1 MSRKKKNSEPSEQ
14 NNISVNLALRTR
26 KRVVLDFPPS
36 VLQTPIT
43 YILAKEY
50 DVITN
55 ILRAQISPEESGKLV
70 LEIDGLP
77 ENLEKAINRIKEAG
91 ITVTEVARKVTFDMD
106 KCVHCGACVS
116 VCLAGAL
123 KLDNS
128 FHLEYIE
135 PKCTL
140 CEMCVTTC
148 PVDAVDIDL

>member
-50 DVITN
+50 DVISN

-77 ENLEKAINRIKEAG
+77 ENLENAINLWSYMLFNLCKGCA
-91 ITVTEVARKVTFDMD
+91 DL
-106 KCVHCGACVS
+106 GAAFK
-116 VCLAGAL
+116 LAPGAL
-123 KLDNS
+123 PTQPINVPTVDPDPTHPFSVKID
-128 FHLEYIE
+128 
-135 PKCTL
+135 TL
-140 CEMCVTTC
+140 
-148 PVDAVDIDL
+148 